1 MSPEAEACTRTHLAS
16 SGLPLPCHP
25 ARAAEAAA
33 PRDLEEAEVAAELAQ
48 PFPAQAEPAL
58 AGAGVRYLREAC
70 NLRAARPAFRRRA
83 T

>member
-25 ARAAEAAA
+25 ERAAEAAA
-33 PRDLEEAEVAAELAQ
+33 PRDLEEAQAELAQ